1 MYMMKIK
8 VFLVGQSK
16 RSLVFMS
23 AAVLALGGAG
33 VWGQNVWAQSEV
45 AASAEVQVTS
55 VLQNL
60 PAITVSR
67 VVPVHLKDRV
77 IVSGLVGA
85 VEQVMVQPFIQGQP
99 IEALDVDVGD
109 YVEAGQTLARL
120 SSTSLELEKSQ
131 FNASLAS
138 ARATIAQ
145 AEAQVL
151 EANSSAAEAQRV
163 ADRTSTLRKQGTTSQ
178 AAADQANAN
187 AISATARVTV
197 ATQSLA
203 ASRAQLELA
212 QAQMANVELELKR
225 TSVVAPV
232 AGKVM
237 SRNAQVGAVA
247 SASGQA
253 MFTLTRDNALEL
265 RADVAEADLLRVKI
279 GQSVKMRAVGT
290 PESLTGSVRLIEPS
304 IDLRTRLGAVRI
316 SIDTPD
322 LVRVGMFV
330 SAEVL
335 AAERDTLAIPVTA
348 IGSTAEGA
356 SVMALQDGLVTRKQ
370 VTTGI
375 RDSGMIEILSGLKQG
390 DLVVTK
396 AAAFV
401 RDGDRINPVLDV
413 NSK

>member
-1 MYMMKIK
+1 
-8 VFLVGQSK
+8 
-16 RSLVFMS
+16 
-23 AAVLALGGAG
+23 
-33 VWGQNVWAQSEV
+33 
-45 AASAEVQVTS
+45 
-55 VLQNL
+55 
-60 PAITVSR
+60 
-67 VVPVHLKDRV
+67 VHLKDRV